1 MKRNFLY
8 YFATVCVTKSN
19 SYRKGVPVMQT
30 TTNSNNMD
38 GSDSTEDIQNL
49 SAKKRKVVCT
59 LRPEVSSPLTSHLAK
74 TDQSN
79 IFGSLVSIE
88 KKSKEKDELIE
99 KLEKSLDEARNDLEN
114 IKQEKENSDEKLKNL
129 RHRMVA
135 KTFLLDPNN
144 ENLETLQTLETEKL
158 FEKYEQGMMV
168 KDSFKE
174 KYEETIEK
182 LSEVKTKLKLKS
194 EKNDLLEEKLNEIMD
209 KLNIP
214 GKNRSFAYI
223 IPAIR
228 NIKTQSSSEQQENE
242 HYTNAQNLV
251 ESVSS
256 SVKNEKT

>member
-1 MKRNFLY
+1 MKSRD
-8 YFATVCVTKSN
+8 
-19 SYRKGVPVMQT
+19 QT
-30 TTNSNNMD
+30 SVL
-38 GSDSTEDIQNL
+38 L
-49 SAKKRKVVCT
+49 SV
-59 LRPEVSSPLTSHLAK
+59 LNP
-74 TDQSN
+74 SN
-79 IFGSLVSIE
+79 IFGSLVSYE

-99 KLEKSLDEARNDLEN
+99 KLEKSLDETRNDLEN
-114 IKQEKENSDEKLKNL
+114 IKQEKEISDEKLKTL
-129 RHRMVA
+129 RHLIVA
-135 KTFLLDPNN
+135 KTFLIDPNN
-144 ENLETLQTLETEKL
+144 ENLETLQTLESEKL

-174 KYEETIEK
+174 KYEETIET

-194 EKNDLLEEKLNEIMD
+194 EQNDLLEEKLNKIMD

-223 IPAIR
+223 LPAIE
-228 NIKTQSSSEQQENE
+228 NLKTHFSSEQEENE